1 MKTMTSLH
9 PKLMKKYTKKE
20 KILISQ
26 QISPPKTLKNTKKL
40 PLVLF

>member
-1 MKTMTSLH
+1 MICLH
-9 PKLMKKYTKKE
+9 PQLMKKFTNEE

-26 QISPPKTLKNTKKL
+26 QISFQKTLKKL